1 MSLQQGAQAP
11 ALGHQLEKT
20 KRKWDVRELT
30 ACCGGGELLKQH
42 MPPSAPLLSACEL
55 YTLQVFVFN
64 SLSFSFTFLGDF
76 LSSSLCIFPFSF
88 TMSSYPHG
96 SIFLALIFSLAVKI

>member
-1 MSLQQGAQAP
+1 MSLREGAQAP

-20 KRKWDVRELT
+20 NGKWDVRELT
-30 ACCGGGELLKQH
+30 ACRGSGELLKQH

-76 LSSSLCIFPFSF
+76 LSNAVYVYFLFPSQCLPTPMAVF
-88 TMSSYPHG
+88 
-96 SIFLALIFSLAVKI
+96 FLL